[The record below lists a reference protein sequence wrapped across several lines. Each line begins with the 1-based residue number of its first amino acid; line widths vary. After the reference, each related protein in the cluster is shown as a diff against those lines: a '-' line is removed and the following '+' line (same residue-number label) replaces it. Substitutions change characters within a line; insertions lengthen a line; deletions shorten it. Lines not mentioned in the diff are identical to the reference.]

1 VRNPEKRLVTRRGGP
16 LRGAIPV
23 PGDKSVTHRAILL
36 AAMAR
41 GTSEVLGHLEAED
54 CLATLAAVQRM
65 GVKAERA
72 GEDLMLTSPG
82 WEALTE
88 PDDMLD
94 CGNSGTTA
102 RLLTGLLCGLP
113 FFSMLTGDASLR
125 RRPMGRVVE
134 PLTRMGADIRGP
146 GGNSRLPLAITGRPL
161 TGVAYTSPVASAQV
175 KSALLLAGLT
185 ARGETT
191 VTEPAL
197 SRDHT
202 ERMLPAFG
210 AQFRRAGLSVSVTGG
225 AALHPARVDVPGD
238 LSSAAF
244 LIVAATLV
252 PGSEVTL
259 TGVGVNPT
267 RTGILEVLAAMGA
280 RIERTNE
287 LALGEEPS
295 ADLVVR
301 HAPLRGVEVAP
312 ELVPRT
318 IDEFPALFA
327 AAARAEGVTRVRGAA
342 ELRVKESDRIA
353 AMARELS
360 KVGVRVEELKDGL
373 AVHGPAQIR
382 GAACAAHGDHRLA
395 MAMAVLGLVGE
406 GETSVESAPIATSF
420 PGFADSLRAL
430 GAQAELR

>member
-1 VRNPEKRLVTRRGGP
+1 MRHPEHRLVTRRGGA
-16 LRGAIPV
+16 LTGTYRV
-23 PGDKSVTHRAILL
+23 PGDKSISHRAIVL

-41 GTSEVLGHLEAED
+41 GTSEVLGHLDAED
-54 CLATLAAVQRM
+54 CLATLAAFQRM

-82 WEALTE
+82 WAALTE
-88 PDDMLD
+88 PDDVLD

-102 RLLTGLLCGLP
+102 RMLTGLLAGLP
-113 FFSMLTGDASLR
+113 YFSVLTGDASLR
-125 RRPMGRVVE
+125 RRPMGRVIL
-134 PLTRMGADIRGP
+134 PLTRMGADIRGRDR
-146 GGNSRLPLAITGRPL
+146 NSRLPLAISGTAL
-161 TGVAYTSPVASAQV
+161 TGASHTSPVASAQV

-185 ARGETT
+185 ARGQTS

-210 AQFRRAGLSVSVTGG
+210 VEVRRTGLTVSVTGG
-225 AALHPARVDVPGD
+225 ATLRPARVDVPGD

-267 RTGILEVLAAMGA
+267 RTGFLEVLAAMGA
-280 RIERTNE
+280 RIERRNE
-287 LALGEEPS
+287 LALGNEPA

-301 HAPLRGVEVAP
+301 HAALRGVEVAP

-327 AAARAEGVTRVRGAA
+327 AAARAEGVTTVRGAA

-353 AMARELS
+353 AMARELTRM
-360 KVGVRVEELKDGL
+360 GVRVDELKDGL
-373 AVHGPAQIR
+373 AVHGPARIR
-382 GAACAAHGDHRLA
+382 GAACASDGDHRLA
-395 MAMAVLGLVGE
+395 MSMAVLGLVGE
-406 GETSVESAPIATSF
+406 GETSVEAAPIATSF
-420 PGFADSLRAL
+420 PGFAAGLQAL